1 MMGTMQV
8 STSTLLL
15 GAVLLSAGAYAL
27 GRETA
32 PSTEVTRIV
41 EARPEPAREQ
51 ENDPSDMEQGDLP
64 PDHPA
69 VPSAPKAGMPDLAPD
84 DEGADLEWSVP
95 AGWRTMP
102 NPSSMRIATYAVPHA
117 AGDAAD
123 ADVSVTRAGGDVSAN
138 IARWGTQFEGA
149 GEPKLKTQTVHGLEV
164 TVVELEGT
172 YGSAMSADTKP
183 RPGWALLGAIVRTRG
198 QPYFFKM
205 TGPAATVHGARAAF
219 TSLVDSVHPAE

>member
-1 MMGTMQV
+1 M
-8 STSTLLL
+8 
-15 GAVLLSAGAYAL
+15 
-27 GRETA
+27 
-32 PSTEVTRIV
+32 
-41 EARPEPAREQ
+41 
-51 ENDPSDMEQGDLP
+51 
-64 PDHPA
+64 
-69 VPSAPKAGMPDLAPD
+69 
-84 DEGADLEWSVP
+84 
-95 AGWRTMP
+95 
-102 NPSSMRIATYAVPHA
+102 PHA

-219 TSLVDSVHPAE
+219 TSLVDSVHPAGREEEITRRRGDAET